1 MCEARRRHR
10 NRARQRSRDQLHTE
24 GTNMHVCV
32 CVRERHRC
40 AQVQINATSQHFLFK
55 FKFLSELKF
64 SARSFLCVS
73 CLLLLFVIFD
83 SFCQLS
89 VKLKTLC
96 VHDLIYD
103 FWLRKQRLGQVNMNE
118 MCL

>member
-55 FKFLSELKF
+55 FKFLSESF
-64 SARSFLCVS
+64 AHSFLCVS

-103 FWLRKQRLGQVNMNE
+103 FWLRKQRLGQVNMN
-118 MCL
+118 

>member
-1 MCEARRRHR
+1 M
-10 NRARQRSRDQLHTE
+10 
-24 GTNMHVCV
+24 
-32 CVRERHRC
+32 
-40 AQVQINATSQHFLFK
+40 QINATSQHFLFK
-55 FKFLSELKF
+55 FKFLFELKF

-118 MCL
+118 ICL